1 MLLEVTVP
9 PGVDVERLRTAL
21 SELARELD
29 VECSLHASDADI
41 L

>member
-9 PGVDVERLRTAL
+9 PGLDVERLRAEL
-21 SELARELD
+21 SDLARELG